1 MIAWA
6 SVADMKKTKK
16 ISVCAMLAA
25 VSVVI
30 LYLGSVFEIMDLTIS
45 CAASLTVLFCTVE
58 LGNRYAAAV
67 YAATSILSL
76 IIVPNK
82 WIVIYFIMFFGIMP
96 ITKKLFEKTG
106 KIFSW
111 VLKIA
116 AFNAEIFAFY
126 FIAQKLDF
134 FAENE
139 SGLPYLIVLLVLAN
153 FVFIMSDILYTLLFV
168 IYDKK
173 YRARIRKILK

>member
-1 MIAWA
+1 
-6 SVADMKKTKK
+6 
-16 ISVCAMLAA
+16 MLTA

-30 LYLGSVFEIMDLTIS
+30 LYLGSVFEVMDLTIS
-45 CAASLTVLFCTVE
+45 CAASFTVLFCTVE
-58 LGNRYAAAV
+58 LGNRYAFAV
-67 YAATSILSL
+67 YAGTSILSFIL
-76 IIVPNK
+76 VPNK
-82 WIVIYFIMFFGIMP
+82 WIAVYFVIFFGIMP

-111 VLKIA
+111 ILKIT

-126 FIAQKLDF
+126 FIAKNLDF

-139 SGLPYLIVLLVLAN
+139 SSLPYLLAMLALAN
-153 FVFIMSDILYTLLFV
+153 AAFILADILYTLLFR

-173 YRARIRKILK
+173 YRARIRKFLK